1 MAELS
6 DLPRIVRTDMAQDPA
21 PDIAKPKAVDNDT
34 PFNAD
39 ETLVSVESSGKRFF
53 MATVSVVALLIYASY
68 LTYRAVFTINQ
79 DAIVFSLLV
88 YFAEL
93 HGFLALFFYFH
104 QLWHLRKRRPVPPPS
119 GLKVDVYVTTYN
131 EDVELLRQTLRAAVA
146 MRYPHDTYVLD
157 DGRRPEVRAL
167 ADEVGCR
174 YLTRPDNKHAKAGN
188 WNNAFKQTSAD
199 FIATFD
205 ADHVPR
211 ADFLDRTLGFFRD
224 PKVAIVQ
231 VPQRYHNLDSVQ
243 HRVNWKTRRV
253 ISEQDSFFNLVMPGK
268 DNYNAAF
275 FCGTGAVLRRKPL
288 EPHGGIL
295 TDTITEDLH
304 TSVVLHSEGWKSVY
318 VNETLVT
325 GLAPVD
331 LKSFAIQRL
340 RWSEGNLKAA
350 TYANPVT
357 IAGLAPAQRISY
369 VASLY
374 AWTNGFPKLIFYMAP
389 PWILFTGTFPI
400 AHFDATFV
408 SVYLA
413 FITSLVVSYQI
424 VSRGTGH
431 LLMDELFN
439 MVSFFTSLR
448 AMKRTLFGR
457 GKPGRFV
464 VTSKRGDGTRD
475 LAPVLPHLALL
486 GFSALAVTW
495 SLMGL
500 GFGVTDDVQGAGTA
514 IFWTLYNATL
524 MVTVL
529 RMSGRPADTRADC
542 RFRANF
548 AVEPRGTWAVAG
560 KLGVTADVSERGCS
574 LLWPD
579 PIEVG
584 RRIEIRV
591 HFGPKPVDWIAEV
604 VSDQGRQRDG
614 WHRYGLH
621 FPNLTTADMDVLSDV
636 SFNLV
641 VPDLLS
647 TLTEPSWLPRQWRRL
662 KLAWSRRTRARRQA
676 VRVPMKVRYA
686 GSSFVTTVRDVSATG
701 LQMQSPMSLPL
712 GARVRV
718 TMIAPDR
725 SWTADATVARAELRA
740 SAMGFDTWIMGLR
753 FDREA
758 RTEDVE
764 YFQRSDAA

>member
-1 MAELS
+1 
-6 DLPRIVRTDMAQDPA
+6 MAQDA
-21 PDIAKPKAVDNDT
+21 VSAISKPKAVENGT
-34 PFNAD
+34 PFNAN
-39 ETLVSVESSGKRFF
+39 ETLVSVESPGKRWF
-53 MATVSVVALLIYASY
+53 MGTVSVVALLVYASY
-68 LTYRAVFTINQ
+68 LTYRAAFTINQ

-93 HGFLALFFYFH
+93 HGFVALFLYFH
-104 QLWHLRKRRPVPPPS
+104 QLWHLRKRTVVPPTS

-131 EDVELLRQTLRAAVA
+131 EDVDLLRQTLRAAVA
-146 MRYPHDTYVLD
+146 MRYPHETYVLD
-157 DGRRPEVRAL
+157 DGRRAEVRAL

-188 WNNAFKQTSAD
+188 WNNAFKQTTAD

-253 ISEQDSFFNLVMPGK
+253 ISEQDTFFNLVMPGK
-268 DNYNAAF
+268 DHWNAAF

-318 VNETLVT
+318 LNETLVT

-350 TYANPVT
+350 AFANPVT
-357 IAGLAPAQRISY
+357 VAGLTLSQRVSY
-369 VASLY
+369 FASLY
-374 AWTNGFPKLIFYMAP
+374 TWTTGLPKLIYYMAP

-408 SVYLA
+408 AVYLA
-413 FITSLVVSYQI
+413 FISTLVVSYQI

-448 AMKRTLFGR
+448 AMKRAAFGR

-475 LAPVLPHLALL
+475 LTPVLPHLALL
-486 GFSALAVTW
+486 AFSALAVTW

-500 GFGVTDDVQGAGTA
+500 GFGITDDVRGAGTA
-514 IFWTLYNATL
+514 IFWTLYNAAL

-548 AVEPRGTWAVAG
+548 AVEARGSWTDPG
-560 KLGVTADVSERGCS
+560 RLGVTADVSERGCS
-574 LLWPD
+574 LLWPE
-579 PIEVG
+579 PIQLG
-584 RRIEIRV
+584 RRVELRV
-591 HFGPKPVDWIAEV
+591 HFGPRAMDWVGDV
-604 VSDQGRQRDG
+604 VGDQGRQADG
-614 WHRYGLH
+614 WYRYGVH
-621 FPNLTTADMDVLSDV
+621 FPNLTTADIDLLNDVA
-636 SFNLV
+636 FNLV
-641 VPDLLS
+641 VPDLMG
-647 TLTEPSWLPRQWRRL
+647 TLTEPAWLGRQWRRL
-662 KLAWSRRTRARRQA
+662 TFALSRRTRARRQA

-701 LQMQSPMSLPL
+701 LQMQSPLSLPL

-718 TMIAPDR
+718 TMVAPDR
-725 SWTADATVARAELRA
+725 TWTADATVARVDLRP
-740 SAMGFDTWIMGLR
+740 SDMGFDTWIMGLR

-758 RTEDVE
+758 RIEDVE
-764 YFQRSDAA
+764 SFRRSDAA

>member
-1 MAELS
+1 
-6 DLPRIVRTDMAQDPA
+6 MAQDA
-21 PDIAKPKAVDNDT
+21 AIEALKPKAVDNDT

-39 ETLVSVESSGKRFF
+39 ETLVSVESPGKRRF
-53 MATVSVVALLIYASY
+53 MAAVSVVSLLVYASY
-68 LTYRAVFTINQ
+68 LIYRAVFTINQ

-93 HGFLALFFYFH
+93 HGFLALFLYFH
-104 QLWHLRKRRPVPPPS
+104 QLWHLRKRRVVPAPA

-131 EDVELLRQTLRAAVA
+131 EDVDLLRQTLRAAVA

-157 DGRRPEVRAL
+157 DGRRAEVRAL

-174 YLTRPDNKHAKAGN
+174 YLTRPDNRHAKAGN

-211 ADFLDRTLGFFRD
+211 ADFLERTLGFFRD

-253 ISEQDSFFNLVMPGK
+253 ISEQDTFFNLVMPGK
-268 DNYNAAF
+268 DHWNAAF

-318 VNETLVT
+318 LNETLVT

-331 LKSFAIQRL
+331 LKAFAIQRL

-350 TYANPVT
+350 AYANPVT
-357 IAGLAPAQRISY
+357 VPGLATAQRVSY
-369 VASLY
+369 FASLY
-374 AWTNGFPKLIFYMAP
+374 TWTNGLPKLIYYLAP
-389 PWILFTGTFPI
+389 PWMLFTGTFPI

-408 SVYLA
+408 AVYLA
-413 FITSLVVSYQI
+413 FLGTLVVSYQI

-448 AMKRTLFGR
+448 AMKRAVFGR
-457 GKPGRFV
+457 GKPGRFI

-475 LAPVLPHLALL
+475 LTPVLPHLALL
-486 GFSALAVTW
+486 AFSALAVTW

-500 GFGVTDDVQGAGTA
+500 GFGINDDVRGAGTA

-524 MVTVL
+524 MVAVL

-548 AVEPRGTWAVAG
+548 AVEARGSWTESG

-574 LLWPD
+574 LLWPE

-584 RRIEIRV
+584 RRVDLRV
-591 HFGPKPVDWIAEV
+591 HFGPKPMDCTGEV
-604 VSDQGRQRDG
+604 MSEQGRQRDG
-614 WHRYGLH
+614 WYRYGVR
-621 FPNLTTADMDVLSDV
+621 FPNLTTADMDLLSDV
-636 SFNLV
+636 AFNLV
-641 VPDLLS
+641 VPDLMG
-647 TLTEPSWLPRQWRRL
+647 TLTEPAWLGRQWRRL
-662 KLAWSRRTRARRQA
+662 TLAVARRNRARRQA

-686 GSSFVTTVRDVSATG
+686 GTSFVTTVRDVSATG
-701 LQMQSPMSLPL
+701 LQMQSPVSLPL

-718 TMIAPDR
+718 TMVAPDR
-725 SWTADATVARAELRA
+725 TWTTDATVARTDLRA
-740 SAMGFDTWIMGLR
+740 SDMGFDTWIMGLR

-758 RTEDVE
+758 RIEDVE